1 MEFLWSQ
8 DRHLKINWNHISIAA
23 TFIGIVG
30 SLLTP
35 ASWLQDQI
43 FLLSFFLILAG
54 IPHGASDFII
64 FKQLLD
70 DRFSHRQ
77 QVLTF
82 VLGYS
87 MIVILYSIL
96 WWFSPNIAFLFF
108 ALNSIFHFGES
119 NWNFLSKS
127 NTKEKFLIYWIWG
140 ATVLGIPI
148 LLHFEEAANIIASI
162 TGSVYLLSDL
172 SRFII
177 IGLLVASTLMMMHY
191 LYQNGL
197 FDRQRYSIEIRNFCL
212 LIALYFSAPLLLSFG
227 IYFVF
232 WHSSKAIEDQYYK
245 LGLERKEN
253 LLREYIRQIL
263 FFSFLSFGG
272 IALMYWV
279 GVNKMGLSFD
289 VGFLFV
295 FIAILTVPHSL
306 LMNQLYKVESN

>member
-1 MEFLWSQ
+1 MRVFLFLW
-8 DRHLKINWNHISIAA
+8 H
-23 TFIGIVG
+23 FIK
-30 SLLTP
+30 
-35 ASWLQDQI
+35 
-43 FLLSFFLILAG
+43 
-54 IPHGASDFII
+54 H
-64 FKQLLD
+64 
-70 DRFSHRQ
+70 
-77 QVLTF
+77 
-82 VLGYS
+82 
-87 MIVILYSIL
+87 
-96 WWFSPNIAFLFF
+96 
-108 ALNSIFHFGES
+108 
-119 NWNFLSKS
+119 S